1 MRSIIIGDY
10 NQVRKFQEGKLSA
23 IRKCVKDINPRLG
36 SRVFVV
42 CNDVN
47 TPFLATSVGEDN
59 SISVRHLAK
68 YATNEVLYVRECWA
82 MAKAVHQWLDGELV
96 IREETF
102 LGYKYRSDGCY
113 MFPNEDEYADD
124 DPNKPARI
132 VYEQMRDWE
141 SAATMPHE
149 AARLFVIV
157 KDVRFQRL
165 QDMSEEDAIAEGWED
180 LGVDEDSPLTRQSE
194 AWDKNLKRG
203 ERDFSW
209 SNNPWTE
216 VTTIRAMSP
225 FDPEPHRGMDGRWT
239 CTPF

>member
-10 NQVRKFQEGKLSA
+10 NQVRKFQEGKLFV
-23 IRKCVKDINPRLG
+23 IRKCVMTVNPRFMWI
-36 SRVFVV
+36 VA
-42 CNDVN
+42 CNDAN
-47 TPFLATSVGEDN
+47 TPYLTETTDAGIITGR
-59 SISVRHLAK
+59 VRRKAEYAK
-68 YATNEVLYVRECWA
+68 NEVLYVRECWA
-82 MAKAVHQWLDGELV
+82 RAKAVHQWFDGDVV
-96 IREETF
+96 IKRKVF
-102 LGYKYRSDGCY
+102 LGFKYRSDGCY

-124 DPNKPARI
+124 DPNKPDRI

-149 AARLFVIV
+149 AARLFVVV
-157 KDVRFQRL
+157 KDIRFQRL
-165 QDMSEEDAIAEGWED
+165 QDMTEEDAIAEGWED
-180 LGVDEDSPLTRQSE
+180 LGVDEDSPLARHSE

-209 SNNPWTE
+209 SHNPWTE
-216 VTTIRAMSP
+216 VTTIRAVSP

>member
-10 NQVRKFQEGKLSA
+10 NQVRKFQEGNLSA
-23 IRKCVKDINPRLG
+23 IRKLVKEVNPRLG
-36 SRVFVV
+36 NRLLARY
-42 CNDVN
+42 DKQ
-47 TPFLATSVGEDN
+47 TPYLVAPVYKSDSFE
-59 SISVRHLAK
+59 VRHTAK
-68 YATNEVLYVRECWA
+68 YAKDEVLYVRECWA
-82 MAKAVHQWLDGELV
+82 MAKAVHQWLDGEMV
-96 IREETF
+96 VREETF

-124 DPNKPARI
+124 DPNRPARI

-180 LGVDEDSPLTRQSE
+180 LGIDEDSPLTRHSE

-225 FDPEPHRGMDGRWT
+225 FDPDPHRGMDGRWT